1 MREKLFLLIAFFLGT
16 WATVYTDI
24 FNIFIILSLG
34 INVFMNPKAFVAS
47 LKKEKIYFLLPVVF
61 LLYMGVHTLIYP
73 ANGYKAAYGIF
84 ESLSLYF
91 ILLPLYVLSVKD
103 ILDTK
108 LLKRGFFMFCV
119 GTFLFNFFSIFALT
133 GTSLFTSPYETLLYL
148 YESRFGANKEVFGGH
163 IFVEPQGL
171 YLAVA
176 AILSLFFMIGHKKR
190 TYQIIYL
197 FFFIAFVWFLSLTV
211 TKGAILAF
219 LVGLVV
225 ISIYSLKRLSMPR
238 KCLYVI
244 GISFILFM
252 VGVSTPG
259 AYSSRINQMQDELEN
274 VEEGNLTGGS
284 IAPRLALLKLNLEHF
299 DEYAFW
305 GFGVYTHSIIK
316 EWYVESKYGLANLND
331 THNSFFQY
339 WLTGGI
345 VGISFI
351 ISIFVLP
358 IYRMIKVRRYS
369 YLMLSVIVMF
379 FVANNTCVLLILNDS
394 KSLIMFFLSMFYF
407 YRDNF
412 VELECNS

>member
-24 FNIFIILSLG
+24 FNVFILLSLG
-34 INVFMNPKAFVAS
+34 INVFMNPKMFVVN
-47 LKKEKIYFLLPVVF
+47 LKKEKSYFLLPVVF

-108 LLKRGFFMFCV
+108 LLKRGFFMFCT

-133 GTSLFTSPYETLLYL
+133 GTSLFTSPHETLLCL
-148 YESRFGANKEVFGGH
+148 YESRFGANKEIFGGH
-163 IFVEPQGL
+163 IFIEPQGL

-176 AILSLFFMIGHKKR
+176 AIISLFFMIGHKKR

-197 FFFIAFVWFLSLTV
+197 IFFIAFVWFLSLTV

-225 ISIYSLKRLSMPR
+225 ISIYSLKRLSIPR
-238 KCLYVI
+238 KCLYII
-244 GISFILFM
+244 GIAFILFM
-252 VGVSTPG
+252 IVASTPVFH
-259 AYSSRINQMQDELEN
+259 SRINQAQNELKL
-274 VEEGNLTGGS
+274 VEEGDLTGSS
-284 IAPRLALLKLNLEHF
+284 IAPRLALLKLDLEHF
-299 DEYAFW
+299 DEYAIW

-316 EWYVESKYGLANLND
+316 EWYVQSKYGLADLND

-339 WLTGGI
+339 WLIGGI

-369 YLMLSVIVMF
+369 YLIMSVVIIF

-407 YRDNF
+407 YGDNF